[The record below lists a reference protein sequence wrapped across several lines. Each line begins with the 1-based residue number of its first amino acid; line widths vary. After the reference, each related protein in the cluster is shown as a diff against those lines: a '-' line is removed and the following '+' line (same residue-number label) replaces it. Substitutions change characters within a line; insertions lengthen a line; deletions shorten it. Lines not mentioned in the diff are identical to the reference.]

1 MFGKVES
8 ICLQEPD
15 FVAVG
20 SGDGDP
26 RPLHLARVRVAG
38 WSAAVAFSVAN
49 VRGSGVQEGRYVR
62 RGEGAA
68 CRSVMVPTDLNG

>member
-1 MFGKVES
+1 MGSRLDF
-8 ICLQEPD
+8 LQEPD

-20 SGDGDP
+20 RRDGDT

-38 WSAAVAFSVAN
+38 WSAAVTFSVAN

-68 CRSVMVPTDLNG
+68 CRSVMVPADMEG